1 MPPARESGGADSAL
15 RARRA
20 LERGATSLSIAVARS
35 LHGRWRRMPAARRA
49 QIERIADDV
58 KERALDMR
66 GESNPAAAGQELQAA
81 SEKLVD
87 AMVQSAQADPDVS
100 EVQVRDLRADLAR
113 ELERLAEG
121 DIRASRGS
129 GEAADAPQ
137 HGDRQA

>member
-1 MPPARESGGADSAL
+1 MSPARDGGGADPAM

-35 LHGRWRRMPAARRA
+35 LHGRWQRMPAARRTK
-49 QIERIADDV
+49 IEKIADDV

-66 GESNPAAAGQELQAA
+66 GEPDQAVAGQELQVA
-81 SEKLVD
+81 SEKLAD

-100 EVQVRDLRADLAR
+100 AVQVSDLRADLAR

-129 GEAADAPQ
+129 DGAADTARR
-137 HGDRQA
+137 GERQA